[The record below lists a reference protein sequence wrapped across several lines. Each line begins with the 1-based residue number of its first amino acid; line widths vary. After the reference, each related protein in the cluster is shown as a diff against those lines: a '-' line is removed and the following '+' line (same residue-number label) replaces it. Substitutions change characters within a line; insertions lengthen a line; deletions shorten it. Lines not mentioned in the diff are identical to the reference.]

1 MATFK
6 KRGKYSHQAVIR
18 IAGQAQS
25 RSKTFNTLAEAQE
38 WARQTEDE
46 IRSNIY
52 PKRLAAENLTLR
64 DALRKY
70 QETETPKKRGA
81 DQEHRLINRLAKK
94 SLAEKCVGLIQ
105 SADLATYRD
114 ARTKTVSPTTVHKEL
129 CLFSSL
135 FDVARREWG
144 LVTLDN
150 PCRDITYPIP
160 NNKRDRRLQEH
171 ELAALLAAAL
181 DSQDGKIFP
190 AIVLALVTGLRRGNL
205 AGLTWEQIDLAAR
218 KASIPLT
225 KNGKPLEIPLFKL
238 AREVLGKLKDAAGTT
253 LKAKALGYQ
262 SAASLSQAFRRVCKT
277 AGIEDFRFHD
287 LRHAA
292 ATEHAKKFAAQE
304 LARFFGWST
313 IQMALRYY
321 HPTTDELL
329 NKIEP
334 EHAVASKDVSLTEL
348 LTAHVEKWLAK
359 EKPSTITA
367 DTLEIMVWSQPMTT
381 VASQLGISDVAVR
394 KRCLKL
400 GVPTPPRGYW
410 TKLKAGKAPRMETDR
425 CGRPTT
431 GNPGSI

>member
-6 KRGKYSHQAVIR
+6 TRGKYSHQAVIR

-25 RSKTFNTLAEAQE
+25 RSKTFSTLAEAKE
-38 WARQTEDE
+38 WALQTENE
-46 IRSNIY
+46 IRSGIY
-52 PKRLAAENLTLR
+52 PKRLEAETLSLR
-64 DALRKY
+64 DALARY

-81 DQEHRLINRLAKK
+81 DQERRLINRLSKT
-94 SLAEKCVGLIQ
+94 SLAGKPVGLIQ
-105 SADLATYRD
+105 SADLAAYRD
-114 ARTKTVSPTTVHKEL
+114 ARTQVVSGTTVHKEL
-129 CLFSSL
+129 CLLSSL
-135 FDVARREWG
+135 FDVARREWS

-150 PCRDITYPIP
+150 PCKSITYPSAK
-160 NNKRDRRLQEH
+160 NERKRRLQEH
-171 ELAALLAAAL
+171 ELTALLVAALN
-181 DSQDGKIFP
+181 SQDEKIFP
-190 AIVLALVTGLRRGNL
+190 AIVLALVTGLRRRNL
-205 AGLTWEQIDLAAR
+205 TDLTWEQVDLVAR

-225 KNGKPLEIPLFKL
+225 KNGRPLEIPLFKL
-238 AREVLGKLKDAAGTT
+238 AREVLGR
-253 LKAKALGYQ
+253 LKALGGGGAIAKILGYQ
-262 SAASLSQAFRRVCKT
+262 SAEALSQAFRRVCQV

-292 ATEHAKKFAAQE
+292 ATEYAKKFAAQE
-304 LARFFGWST
+304 LARFFGWAT

-348 LTAHVEKWLAK
+348 LTAHVEKWLTK
-359 EKPSTITA
+359 ESPSTITA
-367 DTLEIMVWSQPMTT
+367 EDLEKMVWSRPMTT

-410 TKLKAGKAPRMETDR
+410 TKFKAGNALGVAADG
-425 CGRPTT
+425 CG
-431 GNPGSI
+431 G

>member
-6 KRGKYSHQAVIR
+6 KRGKYSYQAVIR

-25 RSKTFNTLAEAQE
+25 RSKTFTTLAEAQE
-38 WARQTEDE
+38 WARQAEGE
-46 IRSNIY
+46 IRSGIY
-52 PKRLAAENLTLR
+52 PKRLEAENLTLR
-64 DALRKY
+64 DALQKY
-70 QETETPKKRGA
+70 LETETPKKRGA
-81 DQEHRLINRLAKK
+81 DQERRLINRLTKK
-94 SLAEKCVGLIQ
+94 PLAEKALGLIL
-105 SADLATYRD
+105 SADLAAYRD
-114 ARTKTVSPTTVHKEL
+114 ARQKEVSPTTVVKEL

-144 LVTLDN
+144 LITLEN
-150 PCRDITYPIP
+150 PCKTITYPRI
-160 NNKRDRRLQEH
+160 NNARNRRLQEH
-171 ELAALLAAAL
+171 ELTALLAAAL
-181 DSQDGKIFP
+181 NSQDEKIFP
-190 AIVLALVTGLRRGNL
+190 AIVMALVTGLRRRNL
-205 AGLTWEQIDLAAR
+205 ADLTWEHVDLAAR
-218 KASIPLT
+218 KAYIPLT

-238 AREVLGKLKDAAGTT
+238 AREVLEKLKNAGGTAAV
-253 LKAKALGYQ
+253 ARVLGYQ
-262 SAASLSQAFRRVCKT
+262 SAEALSQAFRRICKS

-292 ATEHAKKFAAQE
+292 ATEHAKKFEAQE

-334 EHAVASKDVSLTEL
+334 EHAVASKEISLTEL
-348 LTAHVEKWLAK
+348 LSAHVEKWLSK
-359 EKPSTITA
+359 EKPSTITT
-367 DTLEIMVWSQPMTT
+367 DTLEHMVWSQPMTT

-410 TKLKAGKAPRMETDR
+410 TKFKRCKAPRMETDR
-425 CGRPTT
+425 CGQ
-431 GNPGSI
+431 NSGSE